1 MADVVD
7 DALPVY
13 IIGTFTN
20 FHEEIVGHV
29 CMGPSCQREAAVLV
43 AGLYLGRVVV
53 QRLCTTCASAQ
64 AIRWE
69 RPEKVRPPR
78 RFQHQE
84 RPTASVSRARVV
96 ELFREGVRICDIA
109 EQLSCSRSAV
119 YNAIAQ
125 HRRSMATSRGL
136 RSTSP
141 GGRGEAQPPSRSPG
155 T

>member
-20 FHEEIVGHV
+20 FHEEIAGHV
-29 CMGPSCQREAAVLV
+29 CTGPSCQREAAVL
-43 AGLYLGRVVV
+43 GLYLGRVVV

-96 ELFREGVRICDIA
+96 ELFRGRGA
-109 EQLSCSRSAV
+109 HLR
-119 YNAIAQ
+119 
-125 HRRSMATSRGL
+125 HRRAALLQPLGGVQRHRAASPFDGYEPRTSIHVPR
-136 RSTSP
+136 RT
-141 GGRGEAQPPSRSPG
+141 R
-155 T
+155 